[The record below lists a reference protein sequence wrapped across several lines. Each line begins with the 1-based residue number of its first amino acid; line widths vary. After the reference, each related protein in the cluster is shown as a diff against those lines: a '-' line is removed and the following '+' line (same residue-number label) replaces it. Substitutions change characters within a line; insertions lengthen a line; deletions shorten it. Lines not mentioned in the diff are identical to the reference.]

1 MGALKEA
8 VVARRSAVQSC
19 GEELQQCVQALGDEL
34 ENRKRVVMPQA
45 TALAELDAE
54 LRLGS
59 LVEAESKPLQDVRA
73 ERDAL
78 FENLRSEEQA
88 LATNQADIQTL
99 SPRLAQTMEK

>member
-1 MGALKEA
+1 MGILGRSSALTQRIQALEAEISAKKALKEA

-78 FENLRSEEQA
+78 FENLRSE
-88 LATNQADIQTL
+88 
-99 SPRLAQTMEK
+99 